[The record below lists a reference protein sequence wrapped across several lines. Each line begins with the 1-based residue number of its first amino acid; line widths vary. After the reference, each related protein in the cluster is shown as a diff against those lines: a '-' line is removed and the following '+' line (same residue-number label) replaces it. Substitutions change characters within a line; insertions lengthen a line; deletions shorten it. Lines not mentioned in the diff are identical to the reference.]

1 MTCPCQKKAAI
12 PLQNMHAD
20 KVCHETTASR
30 PDLWPPG
37 LFRFIAE
44 CAEAICD
51 ATPHGPSG
59 RDYKE
64 NQTLPFIKYN
74 IIALNP

>member
-1 MTCPCQKKAAI
+1 MNA
-12 PLQNMHAD
+12 L
-20 KVCHETTASR
+20 

-44 CAEAICD
+44 CAEAISD